1 MHSADLSGASYST
14 AMAEQK
20 MHRLTLKIR
29 PDQLEYLR
37 RNSGPLMPV
46 AGQIRQLIDA
56 AMAREEAARGLD

>member
-1 MHSADLSGASYST
+1 
-14 AMAEQK
+14 MAEQK